1 MDGNDGDSD
10 QEKEIKIVSEIQ
22 EEYQNSKKV
31 NNLIQRVGNLID
43 MQSIDNM
50 IDINV
55 GNDQMYANTHQI
67 LNQKLTEQNKIS
79 KEINEMNKMYNIE
92 TAPKMFHNNMPLNNM
107 QMFQQQI
114 NMGMQNHNSV
124 PMKQFAEDHH
134 NKREQKQ

>member
-22 EEYQNSKKV
+22 EEYQNSKKI

-67 LNQKLTEQNKIS
+67 MNQKLIEQNKIS
-79 KEINEMNKMYNIE
+79 KEINEMNKLYNIE

-124 PMKQFAEDHH
+124 PMKQFAEVHH

>member
-1 MDGNDGDSD
+1 MDGNDCESD
-10 QEKEIKIVSEIQ
+10 QEKEIKVVTEIQ

-67 LNQKLTEQNKIS
+67 
-79 KEINEMNKMYNIE
+79 MN
-92 TAPKMFHNNMPLNNM
+92 
-107 QMFQQQI
+107 
-114 NMGMQNHNSV
+114 
-124 PMKQFAEDHH
+124 
-134 NKREQKQ
+134 

>member
-55 GNDQMYANTHQI
+55 GNDQMYANTH
-67 LNQKLTEQNKIS
+67 
-79 KEINEMNKMYNIE
+79 
-92 TAPKMFHNNMPLNNM
+92 
-107 QMFQQQI
+107 
-114 NMGMQNHNSV
+114 
-124 PMKQFAEDHH
+124 
-134 NKREQKQ
+134 